1 MELVKKV
8 KEEFL
13 ANEEKVLK
21 GELVGLPW
29 YEVFPKLG
37 QFIPVLPPATQ
48 VMCTAN
54 SGVGKTH
61 MWIGMIL
68 FSLYKL
74 KKLHPERVYKIRFL
88 IALLEDTKEM
98 FITRLYS
105 MLLLTE
111 FGIRADSLTLNSRRP
126 GGIPKNIKDKL
137 DIVEKEIDDLLD
149 NHCHIVD
156 SIYNPTGV
164 YKWARHISNELGMH
178 HYKEVN
184 FSNEDGTTYKQS
196 VYSHYEPNNPD
207 ELVYLILD
215 NMNNLQQE
223 VEEGRLLSERETI
236 NKWSRKYCR
245 LQITKHW
252 GWSVINVLQQS
263 ADSEKP
269 QFDYKGNLVI
279 EKCKPSLDSLGNSK
293 ECQRDHILILALF
306 APNRYGIEDYEGYNI
321 ARMKDAYRSLIILK
335 SNISETN
342 KEIPLY
348 FDGAASVYLELPKA
362 SEMTNTHYKAIEDR
376 NIKI

>member
-1 MELVKKV
+1 MELVRKV

-13 ANEEKVLK
+13 VNEQKVLK

-29 YEVFPKLG
+29 YEIFPKLG

-48 VMCTAN
+48 VMFTAN
-54 SGVGKTH
+54 SGIGKTH
-61 MWIGMIL
+61 SWLGMIVYT
-68 FSLYKL
+68 LYKL
-74 KKLHPERVYKIRFL
+74 KKLHPERKYKVRFL

-105 MLLLTE
+105 MILLVE
-111 FGIRADSLTLNSRRP
+111 FGIRADTLVLNSRRP
-126 GGIPKNIKDKL
+126 GGIPKDVKDKL
-137 DIVEKEIDDLLD
+137 DLVEKEINELLD
-149 NHCHIVD
+149 NHFHIVD

-164 YKWARHISNELGMH
+164 YKWARHISTQLGIH
-178 HYKEVN
+178 HYKEMD
-184 FSNEDGTTYKQS
+184 FSNDDGTTYKKE
-196 VYSHYEPNNPD
+196 VYSHYEAKDPD

-223 VEEGRLLSERETI
+223 IEEGRMLTERETI

-245 LQITKHW
+245 LQMTKHW
-252 GWSVINVLQQS
+252 KWSIINILQQS

-279 EKCKPSLDSLGNSK
+279 EKCKPSLDGLGNSK
-293 ECQRDHILILALF
+293 ECQRDHILVFGLF
-306 APNRYGIEDYEGYNI
+306 APNRYGIEEYEGYDIN
-321 ARMKDAYRSLIILK
+321 RLKDAYRSFIILK

-342 KEIPLY
+342 KEIPMY
-348 FDGAASVYLELPKA
+348 FDGAASIYKELPKA
-362 SEMTNTHYKAIEDR
+362 SEMTLEHYKIIENR
-376 NIKI
+376 TVKV